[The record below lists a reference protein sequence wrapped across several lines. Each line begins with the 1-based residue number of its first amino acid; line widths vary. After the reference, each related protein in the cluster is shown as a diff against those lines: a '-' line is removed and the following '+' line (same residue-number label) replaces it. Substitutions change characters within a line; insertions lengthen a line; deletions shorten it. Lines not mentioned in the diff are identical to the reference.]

1 MTNEEK
7 KKCEKLME
15 YGIRKGKESQE
26 EYSLYEEYVKQNEEV
41 KATLEQ
47 RKADQ
52 HYGEIVGIGQVL
64 ASLGFQH
71 EKMKQLYKL
80 I

>member
-1 MTNEEK
+1 MTKEEK
-7 KKCEKLME
+7 KKCENLME

-26 EYSLYEEYVKQNEEV
+26 EYALYEEYVKQNEEV
-41 KATLEQ
+41 KAALEQ

-52 HYGEIVGIGQVL
+52 HYGEIVGISQVL
-64 ASLGFQH
+64 TSLGFQH
-71 EKMKQLYKL
+71 EKMKQLHNL

>member
-1 MTNEEK
+1 MTKEEK

-15 YGIRKGKESQE
+15 YGIRKGKESQD
-26 EYSLYEEYVKQNEEV
+26 EYSLYEEYVKQNEKV
-41 KATLEQ
+41 KAALEQ

-64 ASLGFQH
+64 ASLGFRH
-71 EKMKQLYKL
+71 EKMKQLYNL

>member
-15 YGIRKGKESQE
+15 YGIRKGKEAQE
-26 EYSLYEEYVKQNEEV
+26 EFALYEEYLKQKEEV
-41 KATLEQ
+41 KAVLEQ

>member
-1 MTNEEK
+1 MTKEEK

-15 YGIRKGKESQE
+15 YGIRKGKEAQE
-26 EYSLYEEYVKQNEEV
+26 EFALYEEYLKQKEEV
-41 KATLEQ
+41 KAVLEQ

-52 HYGEIVGIGQVL
+52 HYGEIVGISQVL
-64 ASLGFQH
+64 TSLGFHH
-71 EKMKQLYKL
+71 EKMKQLYNL

>member
-1 MTNEEK
+1 MT
-7 KKCEKLME
+7 
-15 YGIRKGKESQE
+15 KEAQQE
-26 EYSLYEEYVKQNEEV
+26 FPLYEELVKQNEKV
-41 KATLEQ
+41 KAVLEQ

-64 ASLGFQH
+64 ASLGFKH

>member
-15 YGIRKGKESQE
+15 YGIRKGIESQE
-26 EYSLYEEYVKQNEEV
+26 EYSLYEEYIKQNEKV
-41 KATLEQ
+41 KAALEQ

-64 ASLGFQH
+64 ASLGFKH
-71 EKMKQLYKL
+71 EKMKQLYNL
-80 I
+80 V

>member
-1 MTNEEK
+1 MTKEEK

-15 YGIRKGKESQE
+15 YGIRKGEESQE
-26 EYSLYEEYVKQNEEV
+26 EYALYEEYVKQNEEV
-41 KATLEQ
+41 KAALEQ

>member
-1 MTNEEK
+1 MTKEEK

-15 YGIRKGKESQE
+15 YGIQKGKESQE
-26 EYSLYEEYVKQNEEV
+26 EYALHEEYVKQNEEV
-41 KATLEQ
+41 KAALEQ

-71 EKMKQLYKL
+71 EKMKQFYKL

>member
-1 MTNEEK
+1 MTKEEK

-26 EYSLYEEYVKQNEEV
+26 EFALYEEYVKQNEEE
-41 KATLEQ
+41 KSALEQ

-64 ASLGFQH
+64 ASLGFKH

>member
-26 EYSLYEEYVKQNEEV
+26 EYALY
-41 KATLEQ
+41 
-47 RKADQ
+47 
-52 HYGEIVGIGQVL
+52 
-64 ASLGFQH
+64 
-71 EKMKQLYKL
+71 
-80 I
+80 